1 MLSVIKC
8 LFFSR
13 MERKGK
19 PGKISVEIF
28 KEGVVSYM
36 VGDPLEGPQV
46 WQKFK
51 LVLGKFNIMSKVK
64 CSRFKLR
71 V

>member
-1 MLSVIKC
+1 
-8 LFFSR
+8 

-51 LVLGKFNIMSKVK
+51 LVLGRLYFISDYI
-64 CSRFKLR
+64 
-71 V
+71 